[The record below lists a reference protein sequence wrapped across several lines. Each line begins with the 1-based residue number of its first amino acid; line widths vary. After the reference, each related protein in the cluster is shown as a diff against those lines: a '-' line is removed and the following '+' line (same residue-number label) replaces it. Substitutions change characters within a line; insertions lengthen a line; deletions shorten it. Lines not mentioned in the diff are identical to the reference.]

1 MSEFLAAV
9 VVGALALLSIK
20 WGLGVHAD
28 DIIIGGIM
36 PLVPGIPL
44 TNAVRD
50 ALSGNLI
57 SGPARG
63 IEALISAC
71 ALGFGVAIA
80 LHFF

>member
-1 MSEFLAAV
+1 
-9 VVGALALLSIK
+9 
-20 WGLGVHAD
+20 
-28 DIIIGGIM
+28 
-36 PLVPGIPL
+36 
-44 TNAVRD
+44 
-50 ALSGNLI
+50 SGNLI

>member
-1 MSEFLAAV
+1 M
-9 VVGALALLSIK
+9 VVGALALIAVK
-20 WGLGVHAD
+20 NGIGVKAD
-28 DIIIGGIM
+28 DIIIGGMM

-80 LHFF
+80 LHFFEGCL